1 MKDEAPSSFEEPV
14 AERLII
20 VAAPDFETSIQ
31 ASEMLL
37 IYISKQLTNE
47 TEQISVDSLEK
58 VFSLIKKVKENR
70 KTIYEGILMLFCK
83 AKLNDLPELKAAIEG
98 QISSM
103 KVEEIAS
110 SRVLT
115 TLVCK
120 LLLKLKPR
128 RMKKTQQRKRKR
140 RKRKSWPR
148 IRLIRRRKRERKL
161 RIRSRKRA
169 RRPKKTR
176 KKIRRMLMRLPRRR
190 LLTEIAHCQRMASI
204 IICIGTTSIK

>member
-1 MKDEAPSSFEEPV
+1 MSEKQEKEAANDDKNMNEDAPNSFEEPV

-20 VAAPDFETSIQ
+20 VSAPDLETSIQ

-37 IYISKQLTNE
+37 IYISKQLANG
-47 TEQISVDSLEK
+47 TEQISVDSIEK

-83 AKLNDLPELKAAIEG
+83 TKLGDSPELKAAIEG
-98 QISSM
+98 LIVST

-120 LLLKLKPR
+120 LVLKLAFGADVMKQLYSALLKHVFEKGFLK
-128 RMKKTQQRKRKR
+128 K
-140 RKRKSWPR
+140 
-148 IRLIRRRKRERKL
+148 
-161 RIRSRKRA
+161 A
-169 RRPKKTR
+169 
-176 KKIRRMLMRLPRRR
+176 
-190 LLTEIAHCQRMASI
+190 
-204 IICIGTTSIK
+204 IGGPLF